1 MAESSCVHSISGNRC
16 SARLSIT
23 FSIDLWQAAG
33 PAGSA
38 RRHHRRGTGGRLLRL
53 YHSLGA
59 IALNI
64 PACGVISITAT
75 VLLTD

>member
-23 FSIDLWQAAG
+23 FSIDLWRPQGQRAQRAA
-33 PAGSA
+33 
-38 RRHHRRGTGGRLLRL
+38 TIGGGLVAA
-53 YHSLGA
+53 YCGFISA